1 MRCCVRSADSRLINS
16 RKVLLRVSVLV
27 QADGYEPQTQSMSVL
42 KDPPACLQLKTQ
54 TYETNAPVEL
64 SERAFQESVLLVTGV
79 QLEPVASEQSQKL
92 LFGAGLLA
100 QCMVVQP
107 QALTLCE
114 DAYST
119 KGEFQPQWETQ
130 EHTMRLDAQTLREPV
145 RASFPDAQALERTD
159 DGVTVHVPLRADLVY
174 TDPDGAVQAE
184 TFRTEVSCH
193 TALSE
198 NGLCEA
204 VCTIQP
210 EGYASAGSGAVEL
223 RYDAVFQVQTFSRQ
237 TLQNLSGGTLDLT
250 KQQNTQRPSVVIRR
264 MSENAALWDLA
275 RQYRTTAQSIQQANH
290 LTQPEAD
297 AGQLLLIP
305 M

>member
-1 MRCCVRSADSRLINS
+1 MTPS
-16 RKVLLRVSVLV
+16 
-27 QADGYEPQTQSMSVL
+27 
-42 KDPPACLQLKTQ
+42 
-54 TYETNAPVEL
+54 L
-64 SERAFQESVLLVTGV
+64 SSSSNV
-79 QLEPVASEQSQKL
+79 
-92 LFGAGLLA
+92 
-100 QCMVVQP
+100 
-107 QALTLCE
+107 
-114 DAYST
+114 YST
-119 KGEFQPQWETQ
+119 EPCQPSES
-130 EHTMRLDAQTLREPV
+130 ASASYLRKSPSLV
-145 RASFPDAQALERTD
+145 GKKPSP
-159 DGVTVHVPLRADLVY
+159 VPLY
-174 TDPDGAVQAE
+174 S
-184 TFRTEVSCH
+184 VSCH

-297 AGQLLLIP
+297 AGRLLLIP

>member
-1 MRCCVRSADSRLINS
+1 
-16 RKVLLRVSVLV
+16 
-27 QADGYEPQTQSMSVL
+27 
-42 KDPPACLQLKTQ
+42 
-54 TYETNAPVEL
+54 
-64 SERAFQESVLLVTGV
+64 
-79 QLEPVASEQSQKL
+79 
-92 LFGAGLLA
+92 
-100 QCMVVQP
+100 MVVQP

-145 RASFPDAQALERTD
+145 RASFPVQAAAVLDCRVYPDAQAFERTD

-297 AGQLLLIP
+297 AGRLLLIP